1 MSSSDCV
8 IPAPPLL
15 PPSLNSASKSFLG
28 SPHFTRKVSSECK
41 WAIQYPDLQKAC
53 ILAHV
58 CTSGRPK
65 HYRIKLSIR
74 SIIQEG
80 PTCGLAALAMV
91 TAADAPTVADIFQLT
106 KERAYT
112 NHGEMFQQLATS
124 GRHRFQDN
132 RKGLCNARIVS
143 RRDGQRRSTDSLN
156 KWSLHYGCV
165 SFTNIEMFVIHLNMC
180 R

>member
-1 MSSSDCV
+1 MSSSDYV
-8 IPAPPLL
+8 IPAPPRL
-15 PPSLNSASKSFLG
+15 PPSLNSSSKSFLG

-58 CTSGRPK
+58 CTAGRPK
-65 HYRIKLSIR
+65 HYRIKLGIR

-91 TAADAPTVADIFQLT
+91 TAADAPTVADILQLA

-112 NHGEMFQQLATS
+112 NHGEMFSANNLLHLADTVFKTI
-124 GRHRFQDN
+124 GKDYVTLELYR
-132 RKGLCNARIVS
+132 GEM
-143 RRDGQRRSTDSLN
+143 DSDEVKTALMN
-156 KWSLHYGCV
+156 GACIMVAYPLQ
-165 SFTNIEMFVIHLNMC
+165 I
-180 R
+180 